1 MCTAKRFIG
10 DFAKDAEDSRITLNN
25 IDDSPINEYNSTVK
39 KLDSVVKKLDGWPS
53 GRRRRIDT
61 NHWHLLLA
69 SEYKQHAAYMD
80 LCKRTNS
87 M

>member
-39 KLDSVVKKLDGWPS
+39 KLDSVVKKLDGGALS
-53 GRRRRIDT
+53 GRRRRIVT
-61 NHWHLLLA
+61 NH
-69 SEYKQHAAYMD
+69 
-80 LCKRTNS
+80 
-87 M
+87 